1 MFPCRRQ
8 PIHQEKTMQKKVAVI
23 LSGCGVYDG
32 AEIHE
37 SVLTLLRLDQRGAQ
51 VQCFAPNIPQLHV
64 VDHYSGDEMDETRNV
79 LVESARIA
87 RGKIKDVRELHV
99 GDFDAL
105 ILPGG
110 FGVAKNLSD
119 FAISGAHCTVQ
130 ADVLQAVQ
138 AFASA
143 GKPVGLMCIAPALAA
158 RIFGAGVQCTIGSD
172 PETAGNLQQMG
183 AVHVEAAVEDIVV
196 DEQHRLVTTPAYM
209 LAGSISEAASGINKL
224 VDRVLEMSA

>member
-1 MFPCRRQ
+1 M
-8 PIHQEKTMQKKVAVI
+8 HKKVAVI

-37 SVLTLLRLDQRGAQ
+37 SVLTLLRLDQRGAV
-51 VQCFAPNIPQLHV
+51 VQCFAPNVAQLHV

-87 RGKIKDVRELHV
+87 RGQIKDVKELHV
-99 GDFDAL
+99 GDFDAV

-119 FAISGAHCTVQ
+119 FVVSGANCSVQ
-130 ADVLQAVQ
+130 ADVLNATQ
-138 AFASA
+138 AFVKA

-158 RIFGAGVQCTIGSD
+158 KIFGAGVICTIGKD
-172 PETAGNLQQMG
+172 HDTAAALTQMG
-183 AVHVEAAVEDIVV
+183 AEHHECEVSDIVEDA
-196 DEQHRLVTTPAYM
+196 QYKLVTTPAYM
-209 LAGSISEAASGINKL
+209 LAQSISEAAAGINKL
-224 VDRVLEMSA
+224 VDRVLELSHPA

>member
-1 MFPCRRQ
+1 
-8 PIHQEKTMQKKVAVI
+8 MQKKVAVI

-37 SVLTLLRLDQRGAQ
+37 SVLTLLRLDQRGVL

-87 RGKIKDVRELHV
+87 RGKIKDLHELHV

-110 FGVAKNLSD
+110 FGAAKNLSD
-119 FAISGAHCTVQ
+119 FAITGALCTVQ
-130 ADVLQAVQ
+130 PDVLSATQ
-138 AFASA
+138 AFAKA

-158 RIFGAGVQCTIGSD
+158 KIFGHGVQCTIGSD
-172 PETAGNLQQMG
+172 HETASALQQMG
-183 AVHVEAAVEDIVV
+183 AMHVESTVEDIVV
-196 DEQHRLVTTPAYM
+196 DEKHRLVTTPAYM

-224 VDRVLEMSA
+224 VDRVLEMIG

>member
-1 MFPCRRQ
+1 MN
-8 PIHQEKTMQKKVAVI
+8 KKVAVI

-37 SVLTLLRLDQRGAQ
+37 SVLTLLRLDQRGAV
-51 VQCFAPNIPQLHV
+51 VQCFAPNVTQLHV

-87 RGKIKDVRELHV
+87 RGQIKDVKELHV
-99 GDFDAL
+99 GDFDAV

-119 FAISGAHCTVQ
+119 FVVSGANCSVQ
-130 ADVLQAVQ
+130 ADVLSATQ
-138 AFASA
+138 AFVKA

-158 RIFGAGVQCTIGSD
+158 KIFGAGVICTIGKD
-172 PETAGNLQQMG
+172 HDTAAALVQMG
-183 AVHVEAAVEDIVV
+183 AEHHECEVSDIVEDA
-196 DEQHRLVTTPAYM
+196 QHKLVTTPAYM
-209 LAGSISEAASGINKL
+209 LAQSISEAAAGINKL
-224 VDRVLEMSA
+224 VDRVLELSHPA

>member
-1 MFPCRRQ
+1 M
-8 PIHQEKTMQKKVAVI
+8 HKKIAVI

-37 SVLTLLRLDQRGAQ
+37 SVLTLLRLDQRGAV
-51 VQCFAPNIPQLHV
+51 VQCFAPNVTQLHV

-87 RGKIKDVRELHV
+87 RGQIKDVKELHV
-99 GDFDAL
+99 GDFDAV

-119 FAISGAHCTVQ
+119 FVVSGANCNVQ
-130 ADVLQAVQ
+130 ADVLSATQ
-138 AFASA
+138 AFVKA

-158 RIFGAGVQCTIGSD
+158 KIFGAGVICTIGKD
-172 PETAGNLQQMG
+172 HDTAAALVQMG
-183 AVHVEAAVEDIVV
+183 AENHECEVSDIVEDA
-196 DEQHRLVTTPAYM
+196 QHKLVTTPAYM
-209 LAGSISEAASGINKL
+209 LAQSISEAAAGINKL
-224 VDRVLEMSA
+224 VDRVLELSHPA

>member
-1 MFPCRRQ
+1 M
-8 PIHQEKTMQKKVAVI
+8 HKKVAVI

-37 SVLTLLRLDQRGAQ
+37 SVLTLLRLDQRGAV
-51 VQCFAPNIPQLHV
+51 VQCFAPNVAQLHV

-87 RGKIKDVRELHV
+87 RGQIKEVKELHV
-99 GDFDAL
+99 GDFDAV

-119 FAISGAHCTVQ
+119 FVVSGANCNVQ
-130 ADVLQAVQ
+130 ADVLSATQ
-138 AFASA
+138 AFVKA

-158 RIFGAGVQCTIGSD
+158 KIFGAGVICTIGKD
-172 PETAGNLQQMG
+172 HDTAAALTQMG
-183 AVHVEAAVEDIVV
+183 AEHHECEVSDIVEDA
-196 DEQHRLVTTPAYM
+196 QHKLVTTPAYM
-209 LAGSISEAASGINKL
+209 LAQSISEAAAGINKL
-224 VDRVLEMSA
+224 VDRVLELSHPA

>member
-1 MFPCRRQ
+1 
-8 PIHQEKTMQKKVAVI
+8 MQKKVAVI

-51 VQCFAPNIPQLHV
+51 VQCFAPDIAQLHV
-64 VDHYSGDEMDETRNV
+64 VDHYSGDEMDQTRNV

-87 RGKIKDVRELHV
+87 RGNIKNLHELHV

-119 FAISGAHCTVQ
+119 FAISGALCTVQ
-130 ADVLQAVQ
+130 PDVLTATQAFAKAGKPIAAVCHGAQLLAAADVLKGRGC
-138 AFASA
+138 SA
-143 GKPVGLMCIAPALAA
+143 YPACAPEVRLAGGEYVEVPMDGVHVDGNLVTAPAWPAHPAWLAA
-158 RIFGAGVQCTIGSD
+158 F
-172 PETAGNLQQMG
+172 L
-183 AVHVEAAVEDIVV
+183 
-196 DEQHRLVTTPAYM
+196 
-209 LAGSISEAASGINKL
+209 K
-224 VDRVLEMSA
+224 VLG

>member
-1 MFPCRRQ
+1 MN
-8 PIHQEKTMQKKVAVI
+8 KKVAVI

-37 SVLTLLRLDQRGAQ
+37 SVLTLLRLDQRGAA
-51 VQCFAPNIPQLHV
+51 VQCFAPNVAQLHV

-87 RGKIKDVRELHV
+87 RGQIKDVKELHV
-99 GDFDAL
+99 GDFDAV

-119 FAISGAHCTVQ
+119 FVVSGANCSVQ
-130 ADVLQAVQ
+130 ADVLSATQ
-138 AFASA
+138 AFVKA

-158 RIFGAGVQCTIGSD
+158 KIFGAGVICTIGKD
-172 PETAGNLQQMG
+172 HDTAAALTQMG
-183 AVHVEAAVEDIVV
+183 AEHHECEVSDIVEDA
-196 DEQHRLVTTPAYM
+196 QHKLVSTPAYM
-209 LAGSISEAASGINKL
+209 LAQSISEAAAGINKL
-224 VDRVLEMSA
+224 VDRVLELSHPA

>member
-1 MFPCRRQ
+1 M
-8 PIHQEKTMQKKVAVI
+8 HKKVAVI

-37 SVLTLLRLDQRGAQ
+37 SVLTLLRLDQRGAV
-51 VQCFAPNIPQLHV
+51 VQCFAPNVAQLHV

-87 RGKIKDVRELHV
+87 RGQIKDVKELHV
-99 GDFDAL
+99 GDFDAV

-119 FAISGAHCTVQ
+119 FVVSGANCSVQ
-130 ADVLQAVQ
+130 ADVLNATQ
-138 AFASA
+138 AFVKA

-158 RIFGAGVQCTIGSD
+158 KIFGAGVICTIGKD
-172 PETAGNLQQMG
+172 HDTAAALVQMG
-183 AVHVEAAVEDIVV
+183 AEHHECEVSDIVEDA
-196 DEQHRLVTTPAYM
+196 QHKLVTTPAYM
-209 LAGSISEAASGINKL
+209 LAQSISEAAAGINKL
-224 VDRVLEMSA
+224 VDRVLELSHPA